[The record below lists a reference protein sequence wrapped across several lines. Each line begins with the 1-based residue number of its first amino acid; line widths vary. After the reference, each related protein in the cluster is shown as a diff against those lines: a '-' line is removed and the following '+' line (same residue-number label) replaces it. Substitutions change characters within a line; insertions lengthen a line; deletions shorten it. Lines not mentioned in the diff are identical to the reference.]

1 MTDREKELQNSLDG
15 LEASMPKPFW
25 KLAEILELQV
35 LEISRLSKEEAADCL
50 IPYMMN
56 DAIENYLI
64 LKDCKMTG
72 EYVKEKEVI
81 LPARLVKKEIYIL
94 VVRQEGGTLFTLQFS
109 DIQEHLQCYQY
120 HRIGHFWVKGKEQW
134 RQLVYMLGIIHDKYE
149 YIGENVCNAREI
161 ELMPLIEFPPLRFYS
176 PIHESLDGKYPF
188 TYDGIDCMER
198 LAEEAGDKGYARLVR
213 LYRRF
218 PVWILGKIL
227 CKRLLLTKSE
237 KLYQMICQ
245 KVESA
250 SKEYDERIYE
260 PKLQKI
266 IEEKRK
272 QIHCVLHKKGFE
284 GNYPKYKKQGKQVVV
299 VEEHPF
305 IREEFEYDDY
315 GFRVHYMVSK
325 IAKGRAEGWNSGF
338 FFGIGRSGEI
348 INHLDN
354 IT

>member
-15 LEASMPKPFW
+15 LEASMSKPFW

-56 DAIENYLI
+56 DAVENYLI

-81 LPARLVKKEIYIL
+81 LPARLVKTETYIL

-120 HRIGHFWVKGKEQW
+120 HRIGHFWVKGQEQW
-134 RQLVYMLGIIHDKYE
+134 RQLVHMLGIIHDKYE

-218 PVWILGKIL
+218 PVWWIGKL
-227 CKRLLLTKSE
+227 LEKRLASPKSE
-237 KLYQMICQ
+237 PLYCLIKQKL
-245 KVESA
+245 EEG
-250 SKEYDERIYE
+250 SKDYAVREYDFW
-260 PKLQKI
+260 LN
-266 IEEKRK
+266 EEIAKKRK
-272 QIHCVLHKKGFE
+272 EVKFALLEKGFQGRYPEYKKG
-284 GNYPKYKKQGKQVVV
+284 KMQIMIT
-299 VEEHPF
+299 EEHPF
-305 IREEFEYDDY
+305 VQQEFEYENY
-315 GFRVHYMVSK
+315 RFCIKFMVSEVEN
-325 IAKGRAEGWNSGF
+325 GCDEYMGGF
-338 FFGIGRSGEI
+338 FKGKRRRGWIAEDVDEF
-348 INHLDN
+348 
-354 IT
+354 